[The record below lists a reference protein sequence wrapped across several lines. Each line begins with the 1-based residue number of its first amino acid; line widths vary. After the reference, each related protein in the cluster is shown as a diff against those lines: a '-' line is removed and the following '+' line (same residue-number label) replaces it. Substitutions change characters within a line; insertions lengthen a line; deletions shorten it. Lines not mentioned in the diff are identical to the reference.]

1 MARSKKPVTGG
12 ASKSTKASKS
22 TNRAAIVLDRIRCQ
36 YANGTVAVKDV
47 DLTVAEGEFLAL
59 VGESGSGKTTLLK
72 MINRLIPIT
81 EGTILVNGRN
91 ILTYEP
97 HQLRRAIGYV
107 FQDVGLFPHRTVS
120 QNIATVPR
128 LLKWSRNEIRERVR
142 ELLELVGLDVG
153 EYRHRYPDQLSGGQA
168 QRIGLARALAARPSL
183 MLLDEPLGAVDPIQ
197 RDLLRREYRRI
208 HKQLDLTSVMVTH
221 DMTEA
226 LLLADRIAVMKSGRI
241 LQIGTP
247 DDLLNDPHD
256 EYVSELLDT
265 PQRNARA
272 IEELLG
278 DLA

>member
-1 MARSKKPVTGG
+1 MAKSKKPVSGG
-12 ASKSTKASKS
+12 VSES
-22 TNRAAIVLDRIRCQ
+22 TNKAAIVLDRTRCQ
-36 YANGTVAVKDV
+36 YADGTVAVKDV
-47 DLTVAEGEFLAL
+47 DLIVAEGEFLAL

-72 MINRLIPIT
+72 MINRLIPMT

-91 ILTYEP
+91 ILTYES

-107 FQDVGLFPHRTVS
+107 FQDVGLFPHRTVA

-142 ELLELVGLDVG
+142 ELLEMVGLEAG

-197 RDLLRREYRRI
+197 RDLLRREYKRI

-226 LLLADRIAVMKSGRI
+226 LLLADRIAVMKNGRI
-241 LQIGTP
+241 LQTGAP
-247 DDLLNDPHD
+247 NELLNDPHD

-265 PQRNARA
+265 PQRNARS

-278 DLA
+278 GLA